1 MNFPAKFI
9 IYICLI
15 YYILERNNDYFK
27 ILSMPYKKWIFFCL
41 ITVYI
46 IFFTENRPLP
56 QPVDKPVSIVPFILM
71 LDMFRIK
78 TMELY
83 YLYLH
88 WIFQIAYH
96 MLFFCESQL
105 IYIDYAKKI
114 IIWLNKITLKTSPYK
129 PLIQMKIGTKLC
141 RYCVWKFLCKKKILI
156 LLQYGSK
163 TWLPLLFLIVTLS
176 KHVKLPLLVVVLCCT

>member
-1 MNFPAKFI
+1 
-9 IYICLI
+9 
-15 YYILERNNDYFK
+15 
-27 ILSMPYKKWIFFCL
+27 
-41 ITVYI
+41 
-46 IFFTENRPLP
+46 
-56 QPVDKPVSIVPFILM
+56 M

-96 MLFFCESQL
+96 MLFFCEFQL

-114 IIWLNKITLKTSPYK
+114 IIWLKKITLKTSPYK

-141 RYCVWKFLCKKKILI
+141 RYCVWKFLCKKKN
-156 LLQYGSK
+156 
-163 TWLPLLFLIVTLS
+163 PHFVTIWKQNMAAPVIS
-176 KHVKLPLLVVVLCCT
+176 NCNFK